1 MDMME
6 TNYERKRINFEKI
19 LFCIKH
25 IYSVLNMGY
34 NDLYIYTYVLYIISL
49 VLKSLSSVCYSV
61 SSLICSHH

>member
-25 IYSVLNMGY
+25 IYINMGY
-34 NDLYIYTYVLYIISL
+34 NDLYIYTCVLYIISL

>member
-34 NDLYIYTYVLYIISL
+34 NDLYIYIHMYYILYL
-49 VLKSLSSVCYSV
+49 LF
-61 SSLICSHH
+61 